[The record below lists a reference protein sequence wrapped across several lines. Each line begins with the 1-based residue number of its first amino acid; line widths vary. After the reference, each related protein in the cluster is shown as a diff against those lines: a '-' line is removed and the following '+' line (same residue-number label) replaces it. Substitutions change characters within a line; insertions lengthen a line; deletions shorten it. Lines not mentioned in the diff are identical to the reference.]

1 LVLFDYWYYPQGLGW
16 HNRKPRTIDWKKVG
30 LIPIDTRGI
39 IDTSAGIS
47 SCMTFCYGDLLKS
60 LRKEVMGLENE
71 P

>member
-1 LVLFDYWYYPQGLGW
+1 MPHYLGTFS
-16 HNRKPRTIDWKKVG
+16 RQKVG

-47 SCMTFCYGDLLKS
+47 SCTMLFCCILLKS